1 MRTQLLS
8 SLALIASLALAGCS
22 GDDGDST
29 PTTETDTGSST
40 DETSTTDTGGTPSD
54 TGSADDTS
62 TPMTDTGTP
71 ADTGSPGDTGGG
83 DTMLPAATF
92 SQVWGTIIE
101 PKCRSCHSGAT
112 PTGMLNMGS
121 KANAY
126 TNLVGKAAAGAA
138 CATKGTRVVA
148 GNAATSILYQKV
160 TTPTC
165 GVRMPAGGAPA
176 LSTVETDRI
185 KSWINAGALNN

>member
-1 MRTQLLS
+1 MRTHLLS
-8 SLALIASLALAGCS
+8 SFALVASLALVGCS

-29 PTTETDTGSST
+29 TTETDTGSST
-40 DETSTTDTGGTPSD
+40 DETSTTDTGSTPTD

-71 ADTGSPGDTGGG
+71 ADTGTPTDTGGG
-83 DTMLPAATF
+83 DTMTPAATF

-101 PKCRSCHSGAT
+101 GKCRGCHSGTT
-112 PTGMLNMGS
+112 PAGMLNMGN
-121 KANAY
+121 KANAH
-126 TNLVGKAAAGAA
+126 TNLVGKPALGSG

-148 GNAATSILYQKV
+148 GNAAMSILYQKV

-176 LSTVETDRI
+176 LSTAETDRI